1 MEELQTRYEPSKVE
15 EKWFKVWEESGYFT
29 APLGKGK
36 RVYSIVIPPPN
47 ITGELHMGHAF
58 NNTIQD
64 IIVRFKR
71 MCGYDTLWLPGTDHA
86 SIATENIVERQLE
99 KEGTSKKRF
108 GREKFIERVW
118 QWKETY
124 GSTIIHQLKH
134 LGCSCDWTRLR
145 FTMDEGLSRAVR
157 EVFVRLYEKGLI
169 YRGNYLVNW
178 CPRCQ
183 TALSDDEAEHTE
195 VNGKLWWLKYP
206 VAESEKFVE
215 VATTRPE
222 TMLGDTAVAVN
233 PKDKRYKWLKGKT
246 VILPLLERPLRVIQ
260 DDFVSIEFGSG
271 VVKVTPA
278 HDQNDF
284 DMSVRHNLEFIN
296 ILDPDGTM
304 NQNAG
309 PYAGLDR
316 FVCRERVVEDLRKK
330 GLLTKTEDYKTPI
343 RHCYRCG
350 TIVEPYLSKQW
361 FVKMRA
367 LAEPAAEAA
376 RSGKVEFFPGK
387 WKAVYLHWLANVRDW
402 CISRQLWWGH
412 RIPVYYCD
420 SCGNE
425 FASVEEPKECPK
437 CHSSHA
443 HQDEDI
449 LDTWFSSALW
459 PFSTMGWPE
468 KTPLLE
474 KYYPTK
480 VLVTDRGIIY
490 FWVARMVLM
499 ALEFTQKAP
508 FEHVYIHG
516 TILDELGRKMSKSLR
531 NGIDPLEMS
540 QLYGTDAVR
549 FSLIM
554 LTVEGQDVKLSPT
567 RFEMGRN
574 FANKLWNAAR
584 FTLMNLKDMKYKP
597 LSLSDISSLKDICTE
612 LEDWWI
618 LSKLANT
625 VREANRLLENYAFN
639 EAANLL
645 YHFIWHDFCDWYME
659 LAKPRLSAGG
669 ETKNNVQNILAFVLD
684 NILRLLHPFMPYVTE
699 ELWAKLWEA
708 IEAGGGKRPA
718 PALSSPAPVFPSAEE
733 FSLRDPESESKMDN
747 LQRIVERIRDIRGRY
762 TIPAK
767 TPLKV
772 VLSCTSQKTYEF
784 FKDNE
789 GFIRRMAN
797 VGELSGGVK
806 SPRPPQSAGAILDYS
821 FVDFSSSSVIPI
833 SHDAVKIHVPL
844 GEVMDVEAE
853 KQRLTAELQKTESI
867 IEGIEKRL
875 ANTEFLHKAPSEVV
889 EQTRNNLLQ
898 LQDKAAKL
906 RESIAQLE

>member
-1 MEELQTRYEPSKVE
+1 MAELQTRYEPAKVE
-15 EKWFKVWEESGYFT
+15 ENWYKVWEESGYFT
-29 APLGKGK
+29 APLGKAEK
-36 RVYSIVIPPPN
+36 THSIVIPPPN
-47 ITGELHMGHAF
+47 ITGELHMGHAL

-64 IIVRFKR
+64 IIIRFKR
-71 MCGYDTLWLPGTDHA
+71 MSGYDTLWLPGTDHA
-86 SIATENIVERQLE
+86 SIATENVIERHLE
-99 KEGTSKKRF
+99 KEGTSKKSL
-108 GREKFIERVW
+108 GREKFIERVY

-124 GSTIIHQLKH
+124 GSMIIHQLKR

-145 FTMDEGLSRAVR
+145 FTMDEGLARAVR

-195 VNGKLWWLKYP
+195 VDGKLWWLKYP
-206 VAESEKFVE
+206 VQESEKFVE

-246 VILPLLERPLRVIQ
+246 VILPLLDRPLRVIQ

-284 DMSVRHNLEFIN
+284 DMGVRHNLEFVN
-296 ILDPDGTM
+296 ILNPDGTT

-330 GLLTKTEDYKTPI
+330 GLLSKIEDYKTPL

-350 TIVEPYLSKQW
+350 TIVEPYISKQW
-361 FVKMRA
+361 FVKMRP
-367 LAEPAAEAA
+367 LVEPAAEAA
-376 RSGKVEFFPGK
+376 RSEKVKFFPEK
-387 WKAVYLHWLANVRDW
+387 WKDVYLHWLENVRDW

-420 SCGNE
+420 SCGGE
-425 FASVEEPKECPK
+425 FASVNTPKECEK
-437 CHSSHA
+437 CHGSA
-443 HQDEDI
+443 LRQDPDV

-474 KYYPTK
+474 KYYPTNL
-480 VLVTDRGIIY
+480 LVTDRGIIY

-499 ALEFTQKAP
+499 GLEFTQKAP

-516 TILDELGRKMSKSLR
+516 TILDELGRKMSKSLG

-584 FTLMNLKDMKYKP
+584 FTLMNLNGMKYRQF
-597 LSLSDISSLKDICTE
+597 SLSDKESPTPLNQICQE

-618 LSKLANT
+618 LSKLSNA
-625 VREANRLLENYAFN
+625 VREVNRLLENYAFN
-639 EAANLL
+639 EAATLL
-645 YHFIWHDFCDWYME
+645 YHFIWHDFCDWYLE
-659 LAKPRLSAGG
+659 LSKPRLSAGG
-669 ETKNNVQNILAFVLD
+669 ETQNNVQNILAFVLD
-684 NILRLLHPFMPYVTE
+684 NILRLIHPFMPYITE

-708 IEAGGGKRPA
+708 IEAGGGKKPT
-718 PALSSPAPVFPSAEE
+718 PALSSPAPVFPPAEE
-733 FSLRDPESESKMDN
+733 FSLCDPESESRMDN
-747 LQRIVERIRDIRGRY
+747 LQRLVERIRDIRARY
-762 TIPAK
+762 TIQAK
-767 TPLKV
+767 IPLKV
-772 VLSCTSQKTYEF
+772 LLSCASQNTFDF
-784 FKDNE
+784 FKSNE
-789 GFIRRMAN
+789 AFIKRMAN
-797 VGELSGGVK
+797 IAELSGGVK
-806 SPRPPQSAGAILDYS
+806 YPRPPQSAGAIVNCSLFDPQSAEVFTDLVETY
-821 FVDFSSSSVIPI
+821 
-833 SHDAVKIHVPL
+833 VPL

-853 KQRLTAELQKTESI
+853 KQRLNVELQKTQNAIESI
-867 IEGIEKRL
+867 QKRL
-875 ANTEFLHKAPSEVV
+875 ANTEFTTKAPQTVV
-889 EQTRNNLLQ
+889 EQTRNNLSQ
-898 LQDKAAKL
+898 LQEKAVKL
-906 RESIAQLE
+906 RESITQLG